1 MQAGP
6 GACLR
11 AFARSGHRSPDPAR
25 FATAWPAYNGGVSDS
40 SKIAKNLRAFQMA
53 INAHNEQNPDHNVLG
68 LGLAGY
74 DIERLGL
81 EIGEEILPGVPICE
95 INVTVGNFRV
105 LCDGEHDE
113 GIAGEAREAEP
124 VEAVS
129 REKVP
134 VIVPART
141 EVGAPASN
149 RLR

>member
-1 MQAGP
+1 M
-6 GACLR
+6 
-11 AFARSGHRSPDPAR
+11 
-25 FATAWPAYNGGVSDS
+25 SDA

-53 INAHNEQNPDHNVLG
+53 INAHAEQNPDHNVLG
-68 LGLAGY
+68 LGLSGY

-81 EIGEEILPGVPICE
+81 EIGEEILPGVPIQE

-129 REKVP
+129 SQEVP
-134 VIVPART
+134 VVAPAGT
-141 EVGAPASN
+141 EVEAPAT
-149 RLR
+149 R